1 MSLPLG
7 TRLGVYEVLHKLGEG
22 GMGEVYKARDTR
34 LDRLVAVKILGA
46 QMAGPEALHRFEQ
59 EARAASAL
67 NHPNILTIYDVGR
80 EGEVVYFAMEWVE
93 GQTLRQLMA
102 SGPLPLA
109 RALAIAQQAA
119 EGLAKA
125 HAAGVVHRDLKPE
138 NVMVSADGY
147 AKIVDFGLAKFVQGA
162 ASDAATLAAGTAP
175 GLVMGS
181 AGYMSPE
188 QARGGAVDYR
198 SDQFALGLLIYEMVT
213 GVRPFAR
220 PTLTQTL
227 AATIDEDPEPIERR
241 APAVS
246 EHLAAVVARCLA
258 KQPAERYES
267 TRDLARDLK
276 AILDTQSRGHRVAA
290 PSVAALPVAAPAV
303 AAPSRVRLVA
313 AAAAAVLIVAAVGA
327 AVWWPAAPAAP
338 EETGHPIVAVQAFQ
352 NLSPDASQGYFA
364 AGMTE
369 EIRGQLSKVGALR
382 LLSRS
387 AVDAYAGDHSRMVRE
402 LGVGSVVEGT
412 VRVEGTRV
420 RIGATL
426 IDAATQQTL
435 WSEQY
440 DRDLADVFAVQSD
453 VALRIAQ
460 ALHANLSAD
469 ERARIERRPTDNLEA
484 YQLYLKAR
492 QISSASRDG
501 NVESIALMRQAL
513 ALDPAFALAR
523 AAMAYRMGFLGMGDA
538 TWWPNALE
546 EAEAAVRTDPS
557 LPTAHFA
564 LASVYSAMGRPAQ
577 ARMSFLRA
585 LEIDPSHTGSM
596 NNLSVHEWNFGRS
609 DESLHWAR
617 RAFALSDKQG
627 NSFYHVAIPLTT
639 LDLDA
644 LREWLTYAERF
655 APPHPRVQLT
665 FATLEA
671 LEGRAAEARSRVEA
685 ARATWP
691 HNEEVLMAAADVA
704 FLTGREDAPALFESL
719 MHRPELSWTVLQSVR
734 LRVAYFAARGGDA
747 ARAAELLAGAERIAR
762 QRLEAGDE
770 SALPP
775 LEIAGVAAVRG
786 ERDAALEWLSRAF
799 DAGHRDYHVLER
811 NPIFA
816 PVSADPRFTA
826 LVARM
831 RADVAAQQARARER
845 GLLDFAPLL
854 PQ

>member
-1 MSLPLG
+1 MALAPG
-7 TRLGVYEVLHKLGEG
+7 TRLGAYEVLQKLGEG

-80 EGEVVYFAMEWVE
+80 EGETVYFAMEWVD

-102 SGPLPLA
+102 SGSLPLG
-109 RALAIAQQAA
+109 RALTIAQQVA

-162 ASDAATLAAGTAP
+162 ASEAATRVSGTTP

-188 QARGGAVDYR
+188 QASGAAVDYR

-290 PSVAALPVAAPAV
+290 PAV

-338 EETGHPIVAVQAFQ
+338 EESRQPIVAVQAFQ
-352 NLSPDASQGYFA
+352 NLSPDASQAYFA

-387 AVDAYAGDHSRMVRE
+387 AVDGYAGDHSRMVRE
-402 LGVGSVVEGT
+402 LGVGSIVEGT

-501 NVESIALMRQAL
+501 NLESIELMRQAL

-523 AAMAYRMGFLGMGDA
+523 AAMAYRMGFLGTGDA
-538 TWWPNALE
+538 TWWPKALE

-585 LEIDPSHTGSM
+585 LEIDPSHTSSM

-617 RAFALSDKQG
+617 RSFALSDKQG

-644 LREWLTYAERF
+644 LREWLTHAERV
-655 APPHPRVQLT
+655 ASPNARVQLT

-671 LEGRAAEARSRVEA
+671 FEGRAAEAWSRFEA

-691 HNEEVLMAAADVA
+691 RNEEVLIAAADAA

-747 ARAAELLAGAERIAR
+747 ARAAELLAEAERIAR
-762 QRLEAGDE
+762 EKLDTGDE
-770 SALPP
+770 SALPR

-816 PVSADPRFTA
+816 PVAADPRFTA
-826 LVARM
+826 LVAGM
-831 RADVAAQQARARER
+831 RADVAAQNARARER